1 MRQRVRASALALVV
15 VVLALLGAGPGWAH
29 DLAIDE
35 LNLRPNRTEGRL
47 RGQLTFDPALTRGRG
62 ERLLSTEIEARL
74 LAFVAA
80 NVVVEA
86 DGKKLDLRR
95 SLREIYVPAGAAPG
109 DIVILDGALPVET
122 RELRVIVGKG
132 FRALAVS
139 VELLKAEEGGGEQS
153 ALVLGGGAS
162 PPYRFARAALGEG
175 WKAGPASQFGI
186 GAGPHDR
193 PVPAT
198 AGAGD
203 PDARAAQNAG
213 FAPPS
218 ASETALRYLALGVTH
233 ILPSG
238 LDHVLFVLA
247 LVLGTGYRPR
257 RILLLLSLFTLAH
270 TLTLVAGAL
279 DIIVF
284 DSAVIEPLIALSIAF
299 VALENLLF
307 QGRDRYRPYVV
318 VAFGLLHGQGFAG
331 ALKETGASHGQFLI
345 SLLSFNV
352 GVEIGQLV
360 VAVIGVLVLRAVGR
374 RAGAERAVVRGG
386 SMMIAVVG
394 VIWTV
399 LRLL

>member
-1 MRQRVRASALALVV
+1 VSERLRVWALALVV
-15 VVLALLGAGPGWAH
+15 VVLCLLGTRPVFAH

-35 LNLRPNRTEGRL
+35 LGLRPNRAEGRL

-62 ERLLSTEIEARL
+62 ERLLSSEIEARL
-74 LAFVAA
+74 LSFVAE
-80 NVVVEA
+80 NITVEA
-86 DGKKLDLRR
+86 DGKKLELRR

-109 DIVILDGALPVET
+109 DIVMLDGALPVET
-122 RELRVIVGKG
+122 RELRVTVGKG

-139 VELLKAEEGGGEQS
+139 VERPLGAEGGGEQS
-153 ALVLGGGAS
+153 ALVLGGGAT
-162 PPYRFARAALGEG
+162 PPYRFAQAALAEG
-175 WKAGPASQFGI
+175 WKAGPASQFGV
-186 GAGPHDR
+186 GAAPHD
-193 PVPAT
+193 A
-198 AGAGD
+198 
-203 PDARAAQNAG
+203 ARDTG

-218 ASETALRYLALGVTH
+218 AGETALRYLVLGVTH

-257 RILLLLSLFTLAH
+257 RLLLLLSLFTLAH

-279 DIIVF
+279 DFIVL

-307 QGRDRYRPYVV
+307 PAKDRYRPYVV

-331 ALKETGASHGQFLI
+331 ALKESGAAEGSFLV

-360 VAVIGVLVLRAVGR
+360 VAVLGVLVLRAVAR
-374 RAGAERAVVRGG
+374 RPGAERTLVRGG
-386 SMMIAVVG
+386 SMVIAAVG
-394 VIWTV
+394 LLWTAM
-399 LRLL
+399 RLF